1 MAHGRLLRQLI
12 RAGVNAPGEEFREV
26 AEKVIREEREKKHHL
41 LANDLERILYGE
53 SNDEA
58 RTLLPL
64 SLPEVPKDRERH
76 IPLLEIREP
85 VRSFADIVLT
95 KDNREILEHVLQ
107 EQGRRD
113 VLGSYGL
120 KPANRLLFCGPPGCG
135 KTLAAEVLAT
145 ELGLPLLLV
154 RFDAVVSSYL
164 GETAANLRKVFQ
176 YLETG
181 RYVVLFD
188 EFDAIAKDRADASEH
203 GELRRVV
210 NAYLQ
215 MMDSYRGNC
224 LLLAASNHEG
234 LLDKALWRRF
244 DEVLF
249 YRRPTTEEII
259 DLVAVKLRGIRYNFE
274 TENEPTIANFNGMA
288 HADIERVLIRA
299 IKHMILSGREFLSTD
314 HIALALERERER
326 RSVAEHKSI

>member
-1 MAHGRLLRQLI
+1 MAHGRILRQLI
-12 RAGVNAPGEEFREV
+12 RAGANAPGNEFREV
-26 AEKVIREEREKKHHL
+26 AEQVIREERQKKHHL

-53 SNDEA
+53 TNNST
-58 RTLLPL
+58 RLSLLS
-64 SLPEVPKDRERH
+64 SLPEVPTDRERQV
-76 IPLLEIREP
+76 PLLEIREP
-85 VRSFADIVLT
+85 VRSFTDIVLT
-95 KDNREILEHVLQ
+95 TENREILERVLQ

-113 VLGSYGL
+113 VLGTYGM
-120 KPANRLLFCGPPGCG
+120 KPASRLLFCGPPGCG

-145 ELGLPLLLV
+145 ELGLPLLIV
-154 RFDAVVSSYL
+154 RFDAVVSSFL
-164 GETAANLRKVFQ
+164 GETAANLRKIFE
-176 YLETG
+176 YLDTG

-188 EFDAIAKDRADASEH
+188 EFDAIAKDRTDASEH

-215 MMDSYRGNC
+215 MLDGYRGDS

-249 YRRPTTEEII
+249 YRRPSHKDIFS
-259 DLVAVKLRGIRYNFE
+259 LLNVKLRGIRCDFE
-274 TENEPTIANFNGMA
+274 ADQEATIKKFEGMA

-299 IKHMILSGREFLSTD
+299 IKRMILSGREFLSID
-314 HIALALERERER
+314 HVALALEREQER
-326 RSVAEHKSI
+326 RTVADQKSN

>member
-12 RAGVNAPGEEFREV
+12 RAGVNTSGDGFREV
-26 AEKVIREEREKKHHL
+26 AEQIIREEREKKHHL

-53 SNDEA
+53 TKSN
-58 RTLLPL
+58 TGSLLL
-64 SLPEVPKDRERH
+64 TSLPEIPTDRERQV
-76 IPLLEIREP
+76 PLLEIHEP
-85 VRSFADIVLT
+85 VRSFTDIVLAT
-95 KDNREILEHVLQ
+95 ENREVLERVLQ

-113 VLGSYGL
+113 VLGTYGM
-120 KPANRLLFCGPPGCG
+120 KPVSRLLFCGPPGCG

-145 ELGLPLLLV
+145 ELGLPLLIV
-154 RFDAVVSSYL
+154 RFDAVVSSLL
-164 GETAANLRKVFQ
+164 GETAANLRKIFE
-176 YLETG
+176 YLDTG
-181 RYVVLFD
+181 RYIVLFD
-188 EFDAIAKDRADASEH
+188 EFDAIVKDRMDVSEH

-215 MMDSYRGNC
+215 MMDSYRGDS

-249 YRRPTTEEII
+249 YRRPSREDIFS
-259 DLVAVKLRGIRYNFE
+259 LVVVKLRGIRYDFE
-274 TENEPTIANFNGMA
+274 ADQEATIAKFEGMA

-299 IKHMILSGREFLSTD
+299 IKQMILSGREFLSID
-314 HIALALERERER
+314 HVAPALKREQER
-326 RSVAEHKSI
+326 RSIVDQKSD